1 MPIFNLVPCGQCG
14 KRLHYVYRP
23 GMTFT
28 LSAWACQGC
37 GHKITIWEMD
47 RKMEVERLS
56 MNKNHAPVPLF
67 QPMSKLRGNLIDE
80 EFLAPVAATAGG
92 EELEDIR
99 DLSDL
104 FKS

>member
-1 MPIFNLVPCGQCG
+1 MPIFNLVPCGRCG
-14 KRLHYVYRP
+14 KRLHYVYQP
-23 GMTFT
+23 AMTFK

-56 MNKNHAPVPLF
+56 MNKDHAQDSLF
-67 QPMSKLRGNLIDE
+67 QHVPKLRGNLVNED
-80 EFLAPVAATAGG
+80 FLTPMAATAGG
-92 EELEDIR
+92 EELDDIR